1 MRFSKLADRLAAKRN
16 RLYTEYEKAAASGR
30 PVLDLISTNLAQQ
43 GWVFPQ
49 ERLQAI
55 QAEAAQRAQIYRPD
69 PLGLPSAREA
79 IADYYRTAGI
89 PASAEQVLITPGTS
103 LSYFYCFKLLAS
115 PGEEILCPRPSYPLF
130 ESIAELAGL
139 RLRYYRLRE
148 SRGWEIDLDHLESQV
163 STRTRA
169 LVVISPHNPTGMVA
183 GVQSLQGL
191 ASVACRH
198 DLPVLADEVFSEFL
212 YDLETLP
219 RAASTAAPLVFTLNG
234 FSKMVGLPGL
244 KLGWI
249 LLSGRPARVRRSLE
263 VMELISDTFLPVN
276 DLAQHMVRGIMENR
290 EAFASAC
297 LPWLLSCRRISGG
310 VLSQCPGVCF
320 RPPRGGFYLTLK
332 VGGAEVD
339 EEALCIDL
347 LREAGVL
354 VHPGYFYDMAPAHL
368 VLTFALQ
375 HELLSRSLKALCD
388 GIQGWK
394 NRQAS

>member
-1 MRFSKLADRLAAKRN
+1 MRFSNLADRLAAKRN
-16 RLYTEYEKAAASGR
+16 RLYTEYEKAASCGR
-30 PVLDLISTNLAQQ
+30 TILDLISANLAEQ

-55 QAEAAQRAQIYRPD
+55 LAEAAPRARIYRPD
-69 PLGLPSAREA
+69 PLGLRSAREA
-79 IADYYRTAGI
+79 IAGYYRTAGI

-103 LSYFYCFKLLAS
+103 LSYFYCFKLLAN

-139 RLRYYRLRE
+139 RLRYYRLRG
-148 SRGWEIDLDHLESQV
+148 SRGWEIDLDHLESQI

-169 LVVISPHNPTGMVA
+169 LVLISPHNPTGMVA
-183 GVQSLQGL
+183 GRQSLEEL
-191 ASVACRH
+191 AATACRH

-212 YDLETLP
+212 YDLEALP
-219 RAASTAAPLVFTLNG
+219 RPAATPAPLVFTLNG

-249 LLSGRPARVRRSLE
+249 LLSGRDARVRRSLE
-263 VMELISDTFLPVN
+263 VMEHISDTFLPVN
-276 DLAQHMVRGIMENR
+276 DLAQHMVGGILEGR
-290 EAFASAC
+290 EAFTSGC
-297 LPWLLSCRRISGG
+297 RPWLQRCRQIAATLLSP
-310 VLSQCPGVCF
+310 CPGVGF
-320 RPPRGGFYLTLK
+320 ALPRGGFHLTLK

-347 LREAGVL
+347 LRESGVL
-354 VHPGYFYDMAPAHL
+354 VHPGYFYDMPPAHL

-375 HELLSRSLKALCD
+375 HELLERSLKAFCE
-388 GIQGWK
+388 GIRGWK
-394 NRQAS
+394 KRQTS